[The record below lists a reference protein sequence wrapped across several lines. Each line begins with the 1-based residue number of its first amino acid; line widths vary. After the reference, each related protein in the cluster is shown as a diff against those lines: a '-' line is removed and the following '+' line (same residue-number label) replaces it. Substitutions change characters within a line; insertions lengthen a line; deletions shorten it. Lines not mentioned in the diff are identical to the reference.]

1 MNKKKR
7 LLIFGYGYTS
17 KFMCQKLAKKN
28 WQVFCTTRF
37 REKFEEIR
45 SINATPIGFDDVE
58 KIKLLLE
65 EDIHLLSTVPP
76 KNGTDPVIDNYS
88 YLFKNNSEQ
97 IKWAGYL
104 STTSVYGDK
113 KGEWVTEDTV
123 LKPSLERSILRV
135 EAEELWIKL
144 GDTLA
149 TKTMIFRLAGIYG
162 PGRSLVDRL
171 MENKKIYVVDK
182 PAHLFN
188 RIHIEDIAG
197 AIEMAM
203 STQSRATIFN
213 LSDDLP
219 ATQLEVAQFAANLL
233 KKKSPEKVNLES
245 ERVSEMA
252 RSFYKEEKKVSNQ
265 KLKNELGYNLLF
277 PSFKEGLI
285 AIYKNSRE
293 F

>member
-7 LLIFGYGYTS
+7 LLIFGFGYTS
-17 KFMCQKLAKKN
+17 KFMCQKLEKKN

-45 SINATPIGFDDVE
+45 SINSTPIGFDDEE

-65 EDIHLLSTVPP
+65 EDLYILSTAPP

-88 YLFKNNSEQ
+88 YLFKNNSER

-135 EAEELWIKL
+135 AAENLWMKL
-144 GDTLA
+144 GDILA
-149 TKTMIFRLAGIYG
+149 TKTIIFRLAGIYG
-162 PGRSLVDRL
+162 PGRSLVDR
-171 MENKKIYVVDK
+171 MIENEKIYIVDK

-188 RIHIEDIAG
+188 RIHIEDIVG

-203 STQSRATIFN
+203 SNQSRSSIFN
-213 LSDDLP
+213 LSDDMP
-219 ATQLEVAQFAANLL
+219 ATQIEVAQFAANLL
-233 KKKSPEKVNLES
+233 EKKFPETVNLKS

-252 RSFYKEEKKVSNQ
+252 RSFYKEEKKVSNE
-265 KLKNELGYNLLF
+265 KLKNELGYNLMF
-277 PSFKEGLI
+277 PSFKEGLL
-285 AIYKNSRE
+285 AIYKNSRVS
-293 F
+293 

>member
-7 LLIFGYGYTS
+7 LLIFGFGYTS

-28 WQVFCTTRF
+28 WQVFCTTRSI
-37 REKFEEIR
+37 EKFEEIR
-45 SINATPIGFDDVE
+45 SINGNPIGFDDEE
-58 KIKLLLE
+58 KIKFLLE
-65 EDIHLLSTVPP
+65 NDLYILSTAPP
-76 KNGTDPVIDNYS
+76 KNGTDPVLANYS
-88 YLFKNNSEQ
+88 YLFKNNSER

-113 KGEWVTEDTV
+113 KGEWVSEDTV

-135 EAEELWIKL
+135 AAENLWIKL
-144 GDTLA
+144 GDILE

-171 MENKKIYVVDK
+171 IQNERIYVVDK

-188 RIHIEDIAG
+188 RIHIEDIVG
-197 AIEMAM
+197 AIEKAM

-219 ATQLEVAQFAANLL
+219 ATQIEVAQFAANLL
-233 KKKSPEKVNLES
+233 RKKLPDTVNLKS

-252 RSFYKEEKKVSNQ
+252 RSFYKEEKKVSNK
-265 KLKNELGYNLLF
+265 KLKNELGYNLIF
-277 PSFKEGLI
+277 PSFKEGLLE
-285 AIYKNSRE
+285 IYKNSKE

>member
-1 MNKKKR
+1 MHKKKR
-7 LLIFGYGYTS
+7 LLIFGFGYTS
-17 KFMCQKLAKKN
+17 KFLCHKLAKKN

-37 REKFEEIR
+37 SEKFEEIQ
-45 SINATPIGFDDVE
+45 SINATPIAFDDEE
-58 KIKLLLE
+58 KIKDLLD
-65 EDIHLLSTVPP
+65 EDLYILSTAPP
-76 KNGTDPVIDNYS
+76 EKDSDPVIDSYG
-88 YLFKNNSEQ
+88 YLFKNNSERVR
-97 IKWAGYL
+97 WLGYL

-113 KGEWVTEDTV
+113 RGEWVTEDTV
-123 LKPSLERSILRV
+123 LKPSLKRSILRAV
-135 EAEELWIKL
+135 AENLWIKL
-144 GDTLA
+144 GEILA

-171 MENKKIYVVDK
+171 IENEKIYIVDK
-182 PAHLFN
+182 PGHLFN
-188 RIHIEDIAG
+188 RIHIEDIVG

-203 STQSRATIFN
+203 STQFRSTIFN

-233 KKKSPEKVNLES
+233 KKNCPETVNLKS

-252 RSFYKEEKKVSNQ
+252 RSFYKEEKKVSNK
-265 KLKNELGYNLLF
+265 KLKNELGYNLVF

-285 AIYKNSRE
+285 AIYKNSKE

>member
-7 LLIFGYGYTS
+7 LLIFGFGYTS

-37 REKFEEIR
+37 HEKFEEIR
-45 SINATPIGFDDVE
+45 SINAKPIGFDDVE
-58 KIKLLLE
+58 KIKFLLK
-65 EDIHLLSTVPP
+65 EDLYILSTAPP
-76 KNGTDPVIDNYS
+76 ENGTDPVIDNYR
-88 YLFKNNSEQ
+88 YLFKNNREK

-113 KGEWVTEDTV
+113 KGGWVTEDTV

-135 EAEELWIKL
+135 VAENLWIKL

-149 TKTMIFRLAGIYG
+149 TKTKIFRLAGIYG

-233 KKKSPEKVNLES
+233 KKKSLEKVNLES

>member
-7 LLIFGYGYTS
+7 LLIFGFGYTS

-28 WQVFCTTRF
+28 WKVFCTTRSS
-37 REKFEEIR
+37 EKFEEIR
-45 SINATPIGFDDVE
+45 SINATPIGFYDVE
-58 KIKLLLE
+58 KINLLLE
-65 EDIHLLSTVPP
+65 EDLYILSTAPP
-76 KNGTDPVIDNYS
+76 KNGIDPVINNYGC
-88 YLFKNNSEQ
+88 LFKNNSER

-123 LKPSLERSILRV
+123 LKPGLERSILRV
-135 EAEELWIKL
+135 AAENLWIKL
-144 GDTLA
+144 GNILA

-171 MENKKIYVVDK
+171 MENEKIYVVDK

-188 RIHIEDIAG
+188 RIHIEDIVG
-197 AIEMAM
+197 AIEVAM

-219 ATQLEVAQFAANLL
+219 ATQIEVAQFAANLL
-233 KKKSPEKVNLES
+233 KKKFPETVNLKS

-252 RSFYKEEKKVSNQ
+252 RSFYKEEKKVSNK
-265 KLKNELGYNLLF
+265 KLKNELGYNLVF

-285 AIYKNSRE
+285 AVYKNSKE

>member
-1 MNKKKR
+1 MNKRKR
-7 LLIFGYGYTS
+7 LLIFGFGYTS

-45 SINATPIGFDDVE
+45 SINAIPIGFDDEE
-58 KIKLLLE
+58 KIKLLLK
-65 EDIHLLSTVPP
+65 EDLYILSTAPP
-76 KNGTDPVIDNYS
+76 ENGTDPVIDNYS
-88 YLFKNNSEQ
+88 YLFKNNSEK
-97 IKWAGYL
+97 IKWAGYI

-113 KGEWVTEDTV
+113 KGEWVSEDAV

-135 EAEELWIKL
+135 AAENLWIKL
-144 GDTLA
+144 GEILA

-171 MENKKIYVVDK
+171 IENEKIYIVDK
-182 PAHLFN
+182 PGHLFN
-188 RIHIEDIAG
+188 RIHIEDIVG

-203 STQSRATIFN
+203 SAQSRSAIFN

-233 KKKSPEKVNLES
+233 EKNYPETVNLKS

-252 RSFYKEEKKVSNQ
+252 RSFYKEEKKVSNK
-265 KLKNELGYNLLF
+265 KLKNELGYNLVF

-285 AIYKNSRE
+285 AIYKNFKE

>member
-1 MNKKKR
+1 MNKRKR
-7 LLIFGYGYTS
+7 LLIFGFGYTS
-17 KFMCQKLAKKN
+17 KFMCQKLSKKN

-45 SINATPIGFDDVE
+45 SINATPIGFDDEE
-58 KIKLLLE
+58 KIKLLFD
-65 EDIHLLSTVPP
+65 EDLYILSTAPP
-76 KNGTDPVIDNYS
+76 KDGTDPVIENYS
-88 YLFKNNSEQ
+88 NLFKNSSER

-135 EAEELWIKL
+135 AAEKLWINL
-144 GDTLA
+144 GEILA
-149 TKTMIFRLAGIYG
+149 TKIMIFRLAGIYG

-171 MENKKIYVVDK
+171 MENEKIYIVDK
-182 PAHLFN
+182 PAQLFN
-188 RIHIEDIAG
+188 RIHIEDIVG

-203 STQSRATIFN
+203 STQSRASIFN

-219 ATQLEVAQFAANLL
+219 ATQIEVAQFAANLL
-233 KKKSPEKVNLES
+233 KKQSPETVNFES

-252 RSFYKEEKKVSNQ
+252 RSFYKEEKKVSN
-265 KLKNELGYNLLF
+265 KRLKNELGYNLEF

-285 AIYKNSRE
+285 AIYKNSKE